1 MAVVNQIQTQ
11 YQVYIHKETR
21 NKSFL
26 QIHYYL
32 KSIGIKNNAFFLA
45 LYDTD
50 LAGVDPFDPNLTFQ
64 MKQKIFR
71 ECVVNYWY
79 WLREC
84 ARIPTQG
91 GSTGGEFYQ
100 LHRGNLALNFL
111 MINCF
116 NVFLEQSRQTGKTTG
131 ALFRYLWTFNFGTS
145 NSEIM
150 FIHKNHDGSKDNLAA
165 LKRYREVQPSY
176 LRMDTVTGVDG
187 KKLKVIDR
195 AETLQHPL
203 NNNRIKTLASARNKQ
218 MANTLGRGCTQPL
231 QYYDEFGWIIHN
243 KLVYESATPA
253 FITASNNAKRN
264 HAPYGILMTT
274 TPGDLTTAEGEYAFT
289 VRNNATPWCESYY
302 DFSHEQLESIIESN
316 QNSNFF
322 HVIYTYQQLGKGEE
336 YFKEVV
342 KNLQRVWS
350 TIRREVL
357 LEWSVVNDNC
367 PFSKEDLDI
376 IHQYCKQPIREVLF
390 GPFRQ
395 YRMQVYQEMD
405 LRDGQIIGVDV
416 SGGYR
421 RDSSAITIINAKTTE
436 VIATL
441 NCNYMPVDDLAD
453 AVYELVT
460 KYLPNALV
468 VVEKNGVGMGC
479 LARLI
484 HSSIKKNLFY
494 TIKDQVLEER
504 TNGVTVDRGVHK
516 VKAYG
521 IDNSKDVRSR
531 MIELLFQR
539 VQYHKDK
546 FISPVLHEEMC
557 GLTYKTNQGY
567 TRVDHSVNTHDDQ
580 IFSYLMAIYVWYEC
594 PELADRF
601 GIIRGEIKTDTDLE
615 ERVGALEDLY
625 GDGYEVI
632 DVDRG
637 KIDEDDPVLGDTAA
651 DLNVIM
657 NDKFVTNDKFLDK
670 QMEDDHQA
678 LLRLLNTEIGKK
690 AVEEAYHIDL
700 SRPSVYGYNNVINN
714 FGNMHAAIDEFYMD
728 DELNSG
734 FEVDNGNLY
743 NDFMN
748 VGF

>member
-1 MAVVNQIQTQ
+1 
-11 YQVYIHKETR
+11 
-21 NKSFL
+21 
-26 QIHYYL
+26 
-32 KSIGIKNNAFFLA
+32 
-45 LYDTD
+45 
-50 LAGVDPFDPNLTFQ
+50 
-64 MKQKIFR
+64 
-71 ECVVNYWY
+71 
-79 WLREC
+79 
-84 ARIPTQG
+84 
-91 GSTGGEFYQ
+91 
-100 LHRGNLALNFL
+100 
-111 MINCF
+111 
-116 NVFLEQSRQTGKTTG
+116 
-131 ALFRYLWTFNFGTS
+131 
-145 NSEIM
+145 
-150 FIHKNHDGSKDNLAA
+150 
-165 LKRYREVQPSY
+165 
-176 LRMDTVTGVDG
+176 
-187 KKLKVIDR
+187 
-195 AETLQHPL
+195 
-203 NNNRIKTLASARNKQ
+203 
-218 MANTLGRGCTQPL
+218 
-231 QYYDEFGWIIHN
+231 
-243 KLVYESATPA
+243 
-253 FITASNNAKRN
+253 
-264 HAPYGILMTT
+264 MTT
-274 TPGDLTTAEGEYAFT
+274 PEGEYAYKI
-289 VRNNATPWCESYY
+289 RNNATPWSERYY
-302 DFSHEQLESIIESN
+302 DFSHQELEQIVAANE
-316 QNSNFF
+316 NSTFF

-342 KNLQRVWS
+342 QLLNKNWS

-390 GPFRQ
+390 GPYRQ

-453 AVYELVT
+453 TIYELVT

-468 VVEKNGVGMGC
+468 VVEKNGVGMGA

-615 ERVGALEDLY
+615 EKVGALEDLY
-625 GDGYEVI
+625 GDGYEII

-637 KIDEDDPVLGDTAA
+637 KIEDDDPILGDTAA
-651 DLNVIM
+651 DLNAIM

>member
-1 MAVVNQIQTQ
+1 
-11 YQVYIHKETR
+11 
-21 NKSFL
+21 
-26 QIHYYL
+26 
-32 KSIGIKNNAFFLA
+32 
-45 LYDTD
+45 
-50 LAGVDPFDPNLTFQ
+50 
-64 MKQKIFR
+64 
-71 ECVVNYWY
+71 
-79 WLREC
+79 
-84 ARIPTQG
+84 
-91 GSTGGEFYQ
+91 
-100 LHRGNLALNFL
+100 
-111 MINCF
+111 
-116 NVFLEQSRQTGKTTG
+116 
-131 ALFRYLWTFNFGTS
+131 
-145 NSEIM
+145 
-150 FIHKNHDGSKDNLAA
+150 
-165 LKRYREVQPSY
+165 
-176 LRMDTVTGVDG
+176 MD
-187 KKLKVIDR
+187 
-195 AETLQHPL
+195 
-203 NNNRIKTLASARNKQ
+203 
-218 MANTLGRGCTQPL
+218 
-231 QYYDEFGWIIHN
+231 
-243 KLVYESATPA
+243 
-253 FITASNNAKRN
+253 
-264 HAPYGILMTT
+264 MTT
-274 TPGDLTTAEGEYAFT
+274 PEGEYAYKI
-289 VRNNATPWCESYY
+289 RNNATPWSERYY
-302 DFSHEQLESIIESN
+302 DFSHEELEAIVAANE
-316 QNSNFF
+316 NSTFF

-342 KNLQRVWS
+342 QLLNKNWS

-390 GPFRQ
+390 GPYRQ

-441 NCNYMPVDDLAD
+441 NCNYMPVDDLTD
-453 AVYELVT
+453 TIYELVT

-625 GDGYEVI
+625 GDGYEII

-637 KIDEDDPVLGDTAA
+637 KIDDDDPVLGDTSAE
-651 DLNVIM
+651 LNVIM
-657 NDKFVTNDKFLDK
+657 NDKFITNDKFLDK

-700 SRPSVYGYNNVINN
+700 SRPSIYGYNNVINN
-714 FGNMHAAIDEFYMD
+714 FGNMHDAIDEFYMD

-748 VGF
+748 IGF